1 MTITQPRTIL
11 ALLLVPLL
19 LAGGLLWGT
28 WGAGD
33 RLRSVEAAVVN
44 EDRMVTLDGQA
55 MPLGRQLAAELVDSS
70 RAENLTWVLADGD
83 GARAGLAS
91 GRFAAV
97 VTIPPGFS
105 AAATSFSGDASAAR
119 QATIDVQTS
128 PVVGINETALGLT
141 IADAAA
147 DALNRFLTGEY
158 LKGIYLGF
166 NDLEAQFVELRDGA
180 TTYAASVGEFGDGVG
195 LLAGGMVSL
204 ADGVA
209 VYTYGIDRAATG
221 STALA
226 DGLGELAGGAY
237 ELSAG
242 VGELAAGVAA
252 GAGEI
257 PTYTDAE
264 RENLAR
270 AVASPIDTTALGGI
284 VHPRVSWAS
293 LLLVLALWLGAMA
306 LWLTRRALDRAEA
319 LSTEANAA
327 LLWRTLRPGLGIG
340 AGQALLLAALGAVVL
355 DLTPGRTLG
364 LALVLLLAAA
374 AFMAVNHAL
383 ACAGLPGRVI
393 ALVLLVLGIVPA
405 VSSAA
410 PALFHTLRS
419 LSPLT
424 PALDA
429 VRAVT
434 TAGSP
439 TLPLLLVLTWL
450 GLGVGASALAVA
462 RSRTVPVGALLA
474 QPVG

>member
-166 NDLEAQFVELRDGA
+166 NDLEAQFVELRDGTAQLADGAAQLAGGTGQSAAGAGDLADGLGAASDGGMDLRDGADRSAAGARELAGGADQLGDGA
-180 TTYAASVGEFGDGVG
+180 TTYAAGVGEFGDGVG

-209 VYTYGIDRAATG
+209 VYTHGIDQAATG

-252 GAGEI
+252 GTGEI

-293 LLLVLALWLGAMA
+293 LLLVLA
-306 LWLTRRALDRAEA
+306 
-319 LSTEANAA
+319 
-327 LLWRTLRPGLGIG
+327 
-340 AGQALLLAALGAVVL
+340 
-355 DLTPGRTLG
+355 
-364 LALVLLLAAA
+364 AA

-383 ACAGLPGRVI
+383 ACAGLPGRVT
-393 ALVLLVLGIVPA
+393 ALALLVLGIVPA

-410 PALFHTLRS
+410 PAVFHTLRS